1 MNKLSTVAWFLIL
14 SGLGF
19 DTHAFACEITL
30 SSDKESYQVNDVA
43 VVNAEIVDTHRN
55 CTFRGK
61 EPKVNATGLELTA
74 KTKYKEKSEGTWTIK
89 YKLKVLAPK
98 NQFTVLRDN
107 CPQGGGSNS
116 IVIKV
121 ADVGAIK

>member
-1 MNKLSTVAWFLIL
+1 MKKITKATLFPIL
-14 SGLGF
+14 GILTLASN
-19 DTHAFACEITL
+19 AFACEITL

-121 ADVGAIK
+121 ADVGAAK